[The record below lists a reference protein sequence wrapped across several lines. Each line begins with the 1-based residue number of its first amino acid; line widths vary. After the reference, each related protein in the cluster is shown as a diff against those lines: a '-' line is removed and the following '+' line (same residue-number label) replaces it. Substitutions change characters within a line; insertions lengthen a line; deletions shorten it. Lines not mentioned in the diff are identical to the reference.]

1 MKARQVLNQLSTS
14 VKRLLD
20 QFKDVEY
27 YSSWNLISRFWQI
40 EIEKGDKAK
49 TAFSTS
55 WGHYEYN
62 VMPFGLKRAL
72 ATFQRLITKVLD

>member
-1 MKARQVLNQLSTS
+1 M
-14 VKRLLD
+14 
-20 QFKDVEY
+20 DVIAGTKY

-40 EIEKGDKAK
+40 AIEKGDKAK